1 MTALALVAA
10 IASGLQLDTSLTVTE
25 TLKPCKWVPSS
36 KSWCYIWEATPTWTS
51 EVCESSEESCKN
63 KRETGC
69 GFSGT
74 SCPAPPEKKVI

>member
-25 TLKPCKWVPSS
+25 TFQPCKWVPSS
-36 KSWCYIWEATPTWTS
+36 NSWCYTWEASSTWRS
-51 EVCESSEESCKN
+51 EVCESSEQSCKN

-69 GFSGT
+69 SYGGN
-74 SCPAPPEKKVI
+74 CPAPPEKKVL